1 MVGNLVEVLVALV
14 TKHIIT
20 IIHMQLAVMD
30 DAGRVELDSIVVTS
44 TGQHIM
50 VDLSN
55 TLKVIELVDVEV
67 F

>member
-1 MVGNLVEVLVALV
+1 MFIAYRLDLLELIVGKLVEVLVALV

-44 TGQHIM
+44 TG
-50 VDLSN
+50 
-55 TLKVIELVDVEV
+55 
-67 F
+67 